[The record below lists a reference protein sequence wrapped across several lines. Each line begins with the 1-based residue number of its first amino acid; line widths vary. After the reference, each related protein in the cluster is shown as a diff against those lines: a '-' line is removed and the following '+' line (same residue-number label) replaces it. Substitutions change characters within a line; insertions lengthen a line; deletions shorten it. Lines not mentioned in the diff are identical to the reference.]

1 MGCAASAPTAEEK
14 EAEARDNEIE
24 KQLLQEKRELM
35 SERTIKLLLLGAGET
50 GKSTILKQMKIIYGV
65 GFTPAEILLFAT
77 TIQLN
82 LLQCIKTLTMAMD
95 ILKIPYGFDPENP
108 TVMQRKHKIQAL
120 EKELNQELSHV
131 MSAMASNSPPEMSA
145 SNLQALAEETAGLMS
160 PSSSIRSSF
169 HLSSGRV
176 LQRDGSIAKMAR
188 RIYEEDME
196 EEARQNRKGSFELK
210 GDHVMKS
217 VRVVNSERIQK
228 EFGAGK
234 TIPPDFLTAVEI
246 LWSDKGV
253 QYCFS
258 RSNEYQL
265 VECCPYLMKN
275 MKRICAPGF
284 KPTEE
289 DILNARIMTTTVS
302 ETRFIADNITYR
314 VFDVGGQRS
323 ERRKWAAFFDDV
335 EAIIFLVAI
344 SSFDQ
349 TCAEAEGMN
358 RMVESINVFSSIVNY
373 PLFKKT
379 GIILFLNK
387 IDLFKEKIKTSQVSN
402 YFPTFKGDNT
412 SFEETS
418 RFFVEKFD
426 SLNGIPNKT
435 VYTHLTWATD
445 TKQITKILKDVRAC
459 IRKLNLESAGLE

>member
-1 MGCAASAPTAEEK
+1 MGCASSAPTAEEK
-14 EAEARDNEIE
+14 EAEARDKEIE

-65 GFTPAEILLFAT
+65 GFTPAEISLFAT

-108 TVMQRKHKIQAL
+108 TSSRDERKQ
-120 EKELNQELSHV
+120 
-131 MSAMASNSPPEMSA
+131 SA
-145 SNLQALAEETAGLMS
+145 SAGGGDCWVAESL
-160 PSSSIRSSF
+160 
-169 HLSSGRV
+169 
-176 LQRDGSIAKMAR
+176 
-188 RIYEEDME
+188 
-196 EEARQNRKGSFELK
+196 
-210 GDHVMKS
+210 
-217 VRVVNSERIQK
+217 RIQK

-234 TIPPDFLTAVEI
+234 TIPPDFLKAVEI

-275 MKRICAPGF
+275 MKRICAAGF

-426 SLNGIPNKT
+426 SLNGIPNKS

-459 IRKLNLESAGLE
+459 IRK